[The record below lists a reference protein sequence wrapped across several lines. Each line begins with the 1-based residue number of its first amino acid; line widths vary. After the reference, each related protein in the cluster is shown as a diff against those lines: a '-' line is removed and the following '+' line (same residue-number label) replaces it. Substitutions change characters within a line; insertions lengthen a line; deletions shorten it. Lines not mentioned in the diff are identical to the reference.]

1 MHNGRRVYSTCIQWS
16 LEQARVVGV
25 MATVSS
31 PTNRRVIL
39 EGVRWETYTRLL
51 ADVSDSHAVR
61 VAFDRGKL
69 EIMAPSLAHER
80 PAHLLGQ
87 IVEILAEVRQMDLIG
102 AGSTTFK
109 REDVER
115 GFEPDAS
122 FYLQHAAA
130 IRGNTEIDLASDPP
144 PDLIIE
150 IDLTPPSL
158 DTFPIYAALGIPE
171 VWRYSGQQIIIYR
184 HSVDGYVVVDTS
196 VVLPGVTSDQLM
208 QLVEKGYEMPRPVW
222 LRHVR
227 TWAEGLQ

>member
-1 MHNGRRVYSTCIQWS
+1 
-16 LEQARVVGV
+16 V
-25 MATVSS
+25 MATVTS
-31 PTNRRVIL
+31 PTDRRVIL

-69 EIMAPSLAHER
+69 EIMAPSFAHER

-87 IVEILAEVRQMDLIG
+87 IVDILAEIRQMDLIG

-130 IRGNTEIDLASDPP
+130 VRDNTEIDLASDPP

-150 IDLTPPSL
+150 IDLTHPSL
-158 DTFPIYAALGIPE
+158 DKFPIYAALGIPE
-171 VWRYSGQQIIIYR
+171 VWRYVGQQVIIYR
-184 HSVDGYVVVDTS
+184 HTVDGYAVVDTS
-196 VVLPGVTSDQLM
+196 VVLPGVTSSQLM
-208 QLVEKGYEMPRPVW
+208 QVVERGYEMLRPAW

-227 TWAEGLQ
+227 TWAEGLQPTVDG